1 MDRLEWM
8 RIFVS
13 VAEAGGF
20 AAAARRLGISPP
32 VVTRALAQLEAHLGA
47 SVLTRT
53 TRKVR
58 LTDAGARYLE
68 DCRRVLAEL
77 DDIEAA
83 VSGDYS
89 ELRGALG
96 ITASVMFGRL
106 YVTPVL
112 LDFLALHPEVSARA
126 VLSDRVLDLIDEGL
140 NLAVRIAKLADS
152 SLTALRVGEVRR
164 VVCASPAYL
173 RKHGVPQTPEDL
185 TDFDCVVFGQERS
198 VPSWTFEGKRGRVN
212 VRPRAQLLGNA
223 SEIGIAAALSGRGL
237 TRVLSYMVAREVRA
251 GRLRLVLEDYEPEP
265 LPIHILYR
273 EGRRAPARV
282 RAFADYAAER
292 LRADLAVNPRAKRP
306 ELTRAQTSVKRLVRT

>member
-1 MDRLEWM
+1 MDRLGWM
-8 RIFVS
+8 QMFVA
-13 VAEAGGF
+13 VAETGGF
-20 AAAARRLGISPP
+20 AAAARRLGVSPP

-47 SVLTRT
+47 RVLTRT

-68 DCRRVLAEL
+68 DCRRVLGEL

-112 LDFLALHPEVSARA
+112 LDFLAQNPDVSAR
-126 VLSDRVLDLIDEGL
+126 VMLSDRVLDLIDEGL

-173 RKHGVPQTPEDL
+173 RKHGVPKTPEDL
-185 TDFDCVVFGQERS
+185 VDFDCVVFGHERS
-198 VPSWTFEGKRGRVN
+198 VPSWTFEGKRGKVS

-223 SEIGIAAALSGRGL
+223 SEIGISAALAGRGL
-237 TRVLSYMVAREVRA
+237 TRVLSYMIAHEVRS

-282 RAFADYAAER
+282 RAFADYAARR
-292 LRADLAVNPRAKRP
+292 LRADLAVNPRTKRSQ
-306 ELTRAQTSVKRLVRT
+306 A

>member
-1 MDRLEWM
+1 MDRLAWM
-8 RIFVS
+8 RMFVA
-13 VAEAGGF
+13 VAETGGF
-20 AAAARRLGISPP
+20 ASAARRLGVSPP
-32 VVTRALAQLEAHLGA
+32 VVTRALAQLESHLGA

-89 ELRGALG
+89 ELRGPLG

-112 LDFLALHPEVSARA
+112 LDFLGLHPEVSARV
-126 VLSDRVLDLIDEGL
+126 VLNDRVIDLIDEGL

-173 RKHGVPQTPEDL
+173 RKHGVPKTPEDL
-185 TDFDCVVFGQERS
+185 ADFDCVVFGHERS
-198 VPSWTFEGKRGRVN
+198 VPAWTFEGKRGKIS
-212 VRPRAQLLGNA
+212 VRPRAQLHGNA
-223 SEIGIAAALSGRGL
+223 SEIGITAALSGRGL
-237 TRVLSYMVAREVRA
+237 TRVLSYMIAPEVRA

-265 LPIHILYR
+265 LPIHIVYR

-282 RAFADYAAER
+282 RAFADYAAQR
-292 LRADLAVNPRAKRP
+292 LRADAAVNPR
-306 ELTRAQTSVKRLVRT
+306 TSNLGQ